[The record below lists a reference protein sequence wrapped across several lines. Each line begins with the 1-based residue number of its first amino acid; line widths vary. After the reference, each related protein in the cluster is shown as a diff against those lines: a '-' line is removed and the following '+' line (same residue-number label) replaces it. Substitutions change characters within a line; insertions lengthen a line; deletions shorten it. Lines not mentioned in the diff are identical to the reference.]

1 MARRTLSRPA
11 EGQDPKGYLNY
22 LIDEIEYITGITV
35 AKGERFEIGDL
46 DGTEIVLVSPNG
58 SKYKI
63 GVDNAGNITTT
74 LVS

>member
-1 MARRTLSRPA
+1 MARRTLTRLSQN
-11 EGQDPKGYLNY
+11 QDPQQYLNY
-22 LIDEIEYITGITV
+22 LIDEIEYITGISV
-35 AKGERFEIGDL
+35 AKGERVEVGGL

-58 SKYKI
+58 SKYKL

>member
-1 MARRTLSRPA
+1 
-11 EGQDPKGYLNY
+11 